1 MILIKKR
8 VFLLEYGLIIGERIV
23 IMFIILII
31 GALCYIK
38 GLITKSGTK
47 QLSAVE
53 LNLVNPILIFM
64 SYQKDYDSKMV
75 HNLLWAFVLSAVSY
89 AIAIALSYVLVS
101 KKHRSFSVERF
112 SSVYSN
118 CGFIGIPLINGLF
131 GSEGVLYLTA
141 YITFFNFLVWTHG
154 LMTMKEKIDFS
165 SALKA
170 MKAPSVI
177 AIFIGL
183 ICYFA
188 RLQLPSVPSQAL
200 QYISDMNTPLA
211 MIIAGATAAQT
222 NLLSVFKKPRNYLIC
237 FYKLLLLP
245 LAAFAVIRLFNVPS
259 IVCTTLTVAA
269 ACPVATTGIMF
280 AITLD
285 KDPEKCSELFT
296 MSTLLSA
303 LTLPLVTVIA
313 TTFC

>member
-1 MILIKKR
+1 M
-8 VFLLEYGLIIGERIV
+8 EYGFIIGERIV
-23 IMFIILII
+23 IMFIILLI
-31 GALCYIK
+31 GAFCYMK
-38 GLITKSGTK
+38 GLITKEGTK
-47 QLSAVE
+47 QLSVVE

-64 SYQKDYDSKMV
+64 SYQKDYENEMA
-75 HNLLWAFVLSAVSY
+75 HNLLWAFILSAVSY
-89 AIAIALSYVLVS
+89 AIAIVLSYLLVS
-101 KKHRSFSVERF
+101 KKQKSFSIERF
-112 SSVYSN
+112 SVIYSN
-118 CGFIGIPLINGLF
+118 CGFIGIPLLNGLF
-131 GSEGVLYLTA
+131 GAEGVLYLTA

-170 MKAPSVI
+170 LKAPSVI
-177 AIFIGL
+177 AIFLGL
-183 ICYFA
+183 ICYFT
-188 RLQLPSVPSQAL
+188 RLHLPSIPAQAL

-222 NLLSVFKKPRNYLIC
+222 NILAVFRKPRNYLIC
-237 FYKLLLLP
+237 FYKLLAIP
-245 LAAFAVIRLFNVPS
+245 LIAFLVIRLFNAPS

-285 KDPEKCSELFT
+285 KNSEKCSEFFT

-303 LTLPLVTVIA
+303 LTLPLVTIIA
-313 TTFC
+313 TTFG

>member
-1 MILIKKR
+1 MK
-8 VFLLEYGLIIGERIV
+8 YGFIIGERII
-23 IMFIILII
+23 IMFIIILI
-31 GALCYIK
+31 GAFCYMK
-38 GLITKSGTK
+38 GLITKEGTK
-47 QLSAVE
+47 QLSVVE

-64 SYQKDYDSKMV
+64 SYQKDYESDMAN
-75 HNLLWAFVLSAVSY
+75 NLLWAFILSAVSY
-89 AIAIALSYVLVS
+89 AVAIVLSYLLVS
-101 KKHRSFSVERF
+101 KRQKSFSIERF
-112 SSVYSN
+112 SVVYSN

-131 GSEGVLYLTA
+131 GAEGVLYLTA
-141 YITFFNFLVWTHG
+141 YVTFFNFLVWTHG

-170 MKAPSVI
+170 IKAPSVI
-177 AIFIGL
+177 AIFLGL
-183 ICYFA
+183 ICYFT
-188 RLQLPSVPSQAL
+188 RLHLPSIPAQAL

-222 NLLSVFKKPRNYLIC
+222 NILAVFRKPRNYLIC
-237 FYKLLLLP
+237 FYKLLAIP
-245 LAAFAVIRLFNVPS
+245 LIAFLVIRLFNVPS

-285 KDPEKCSELFT
+285 KDSEKCSEFFT

-303 LTLPLVTVIA
+303 LTLPLVTIIA
-313 TTFC
+313 TTFG

>member
-1 MILIKKR
+1 M
-8 VFLLEYGLIIGERIV
+8 EYGFIIGERII
-23 IMFIILII
+23 IMFIILLI
-31 GALCYIK
+31 GAFCYMK
-38 GLITKSGTK
+38 GLITKEGTK
-47 QLSAVE
+47 QLSVVE

-64 SYQKDYDSKMV
+64 SYQKDYESDMAY
-75 HNLLWAFVLSAVSY
+75 NLLWAFILSAVSY
-89 AIAIALSYVLVS
+89 AIAIVLSYLLVS
-101 KKHRSFSVERF
+101 KKQKSFSIERF
-112 SSVYSN
+112 SVVYSN

-131 GSEGVLYLTA
+131 GAEGVLYLTA
-141 YITFFNFLVWTHG
+141 YVTFFNFLVWTHG

-170 MKAPSVI
+170 IKAPSVI
-177 AIFIGL
+177 AIFLGL
-183 ICYFA
+183 ICYFT
-188 RLQLPSVPSQAL
+188 RLHLPSIPAQAL

-222 NLLSVFKKPRNYLIC
+222 NILSVFRKPRNYLIC
-237 FYKLLLLP
+237 FYKLLAIP
-245 LAAFAVIRLFNVPS
+245 LIAFLVVRLFNVSS

-285 KDPEKCSELFT
+285 KDSEKCSEFFT

-303 LTLPLVTVIA
+303 LTLPLVTIIA
-313 TTFC
+313 TTFS

>member
-1 MILIKKR
+1 M
-8 VFLLEYGLIIGERIV
+8 EYGFIIGERIV
-23 IMFIILII
+23 IMFIILLI
-31 GALCYIK
+31 GAFCYMK
-38 GLITKSGTK
+38 GLITKEGTK
-47 QLSAVE
+47 QLSVVE

-64 SYQKDYDSKMV
+64 SYQKDYESEMA
-75 HNLLWAFVLSAVSY
+75 HNLLWAFILSAVSY
-89 AIAIALSYVLVS
+89 AVAIVLSYLLVS
-101 KKHRSFSVERF
+101 KKQKSFSIERF
-112 SSVYSN
+112 SVVYSN

-131 GSEGVLYLTA
+131 GAEGVLYLTA
-141 YITFFNFLVWTHG
+141 YVTFFNFLVWTHG

-170 MKAPSVI
+170 LKAPSVI
-177 AIFIGL
+177 AIFLGL
-183 ICYFA
+183 ICYFT
-188 RLQLPSVPSQAL
+188 RLHLPSIPAQAL

-222 NLLSVFKKPRNYLIC
+222 NILAVFRKPRNYLIC
-237 FYKLLLLP
+237 FYKLLAIP
-245 LAAFAVIRLFNVPS
+245 LIAFLVIRLFNAPS

-285 KDPEKCSELFT
+285 KNSEKCSEFFT

-303 LTLPLVTVIA
+303 LTLPLITIIA
-313 TTFC
+313 TTFG

>member
-1 MILIKKR
+1 M
-8 VFLLEYGLIIGERIV
+8 EYGFIIGERIV
-23 IMFIILII
+23 IMFIILLI
-31 GALCYIK
+31 GAFCYMK
-38 GLITKSGTK
+38 GLITKEGTK
-47 QLSAVE
+47 QLSVVE

-64 SYQKDYDSKMV
+64 SYQKDYESEMA
-75 HNLLWAFVLSAVSY
+75 HNLLWAFILSAVSY
-89 AIAIALSYVLVS
+89 AVAIVLSYLLVC
-101 KKHRSFSVERF
+101 KKQKSFSIERF
-112 SSVYSN
+112 SVVYSN

-131 GSEGVLYLTA
+131 GAEGVLYLTA
-141 YITFFNFLVWTHG
+141 YVTFFNFLVWTHG

-170 MKAPSVI
+170 LKAPSVI
-177 AIFIGL
+177 AIFLGL
-183 ICYFA
+183 ICYFT
-188 RLQLPSVPSQAL
+188 RLHLPSIPAQAL

-222 NLLSVFKKPRNYLIC
+222 NILAVFRKPRNYLIC
-237 FYKLLLLP
+237 FYKLLAIP
-245 LAAFAVIRLFNVPS
+245 LIAFLVIRLFNAPS

-285 KDPEKCSELFT
+285 KNSEKCSEFFT

-303 LTLPLVTVIA
+303 LTLPLITIIA
-313 TTFC
+313 TTFG

>member
-1 MILIKKR
+1 
-8 VFLLEYGLIIGERIV
+8 
-23 IMFIILII
+23 MFIILLI
-31 GALCYIK
+31 GAFCYMK
-38 GLITKSGTK
+38 GLITKEGTK
-47 QLSAVE
+47 QLSVVE

-64 SYQKDYDSKMV
+64 SYQKDYESEMA
-75 HNLLWAFVLSAVSY
+75 HNLLWAFILSAVSY
-89 AIAIALSYVLVS
+89 AVAIVLSYLLVS
-101 KKHRSFSVERF
+101 KKQKSFSIERF
-112 SSVYSN
+112 SVVYSN

-131 GSEGVLYLTA
+131 GAEGVLYLTA
-141 YITFFNFLVWTHG
+141 YVTFFNFLVWTHG

-170 MKAPSVI
+170 LKAPSVI
-177 AIFIGL
+177 AIFLGL
-183 ICYFA
+183 ICYFT
-188 RLQLPSVPSQAL
+188 RLHLPSIPAQAL

-222 NLLSVFKKPRNYLIC
+222 NILAVFRKPRNYLIC
-237 FYKLLLLP
+237 FYKLLAIP
-245 LAAFAVIRLFNVPS
+245 LIAFLVIRLFNAPS

-285 KDPEKCSELFT
+285 KNSEKCSELFT

-303 LTLPLVTVIA
+303 LTLPLVTIIA
-313 TTFC
+313 TTFG

>member
-1 MILIKKR
+1 M
-8 VFLLEYGLIIGERIV
+8 EYGFIIGERII
-23 IMFIILII
+23 IMFIILLI
-31 GALCYIK
+31 GAFCYMK
-38 GLITKSGTK
+38 GLITKEGTK
-47 QLSAVE
+47 QLSVVE

-64 SYQKDYDSKMV
+64 SYQKDYESDMAN
-75 HNLLWAFVLSAVSY
+75 NLLWAFILSAVSY
-89 AIAIALSYVLVS
+89 AVAIVLSYLLVS
-101 KKHRSFSVERF
+101 KRQKSFSIERF
-112 SSVYSN
+112 SVVYSN

-131 GSEGVLYLTA
+131 GAEGVLYLTA
-141 YITFFNFLVWTHG
+141 YVTFFNFLVWTHG

-170 MKAPSVI
+170 IKAPSVI
-177 AIFIGL
+177 AIFLGL
-183 ICYFA
+183 ICYFT
-188 RLQLPSVPSQAL
+188 RLHLPSIPAQAL

-222 NLLSVFKKPRNYLIC
+222 NILAVFRKPRNYLIC
-237 FYKLLLLP
+237 FYKLLAIP
-245 LAAFAVIRLFNVPS
+245 LIAFLVIRLFNVPS

-285 KDPEKCSELFT
+285 KDSEKCSEFFT

-303 LTLPLVTVIA
+303 LTLPLVTIIA
-313 TTFC
+313 TTFG

>member
-1 MILIKKR
+1 
-8 VFLLEYGLIIGERIV
+8 
-23 IMFIILII
+23 MFIILLI
-31 GALCYIK
+31 GAFCYMK
-38 GLITKSGTK
+38 GLITKEGTK
-47 QLSAVE
+47 QLSVVE

-64 SYQKDYDSKMV
+64 SYQKDYENEMA
-75 HNLLWAFVLSAVSY
+75 HNLLWAFILSAVSY
-89 AIAIALSYVLVS
+89 AVAIVLSYLLVS
-101 KKHRSFSVERF
+101 KKQKSFSIERF
-112 SSVYSN
+112 SVIYSN
-118 CGFIGIPLINGLF
+118 CGFIGIPLLNGLF
-131 GSEGVLYLTA
+131 GAEGVLYLTA

-170 MKAPSVI
+170 LKAPSVI
-177 AIFIGL
+177 AIFLGL
-183 ICYFA
+183 ICYFT
-188 RLQLPSVPSQAL
+188 RLHLPSIPAQAL

-222 NLLSVFKKPRNYLIC
+222 NILAVFRKPRNYLIC
-237 FYKLLLLP
+237 FYKLLAIP
-245 LAAFAVIRLFNVPS
+245 LIAFLVIRLFNAPS

-285 KDPEKCSELFT
+285 KNSEKCSEFFT

-303 LTLPLVTVIA
+303 LTLPLVTIIS
-313 TTFC
+313 TTFG

>member
-1 MILIKKR
+1 M
-8 VFLLEYGLIIGERIV
+8 EYGFIIGERIV
-23 IMFIILII
+23 IMFIILLI
-31 GALCYIK
+31 GAFCYMK
-38 GLITKSGTK
+38 GLITKEGTK
-47 QLSAVE
+47 QLSVVE

-64 SYQKDYDSKMV
+64 SYQKDYESEMA
-75 HNLLWAFVLSAVSY
+75 HNLLWAFILSAVSY
-89 AIAIALSYVLVS
+89 VVAIVLSYLLVS
-101 KKHRSFSVERF
+101 KKQKSFSIERF
-112 SSVYSN
+112 SVVYSN

-131 GSEGVLYLTA
+131 GAEGVLYLTA
-141 YITFFNFLVWTHG
+141 YVTFFNFLVWTHG

-170 MKAPSVI
+170 LKAPSVI
-177 AIFIGL
+177 AIFLGL
-183 ICYFA
+183 ICYFT
-188 RLQLPSVPSQAL
+188 RLHLPSIPAQAL

-222 NLLSVFKKPRNYLIC
+222 NILAVFRKPRNYLIC
-237 FYKLLLLP
+237 FYKLLAIP
-245 LAAFAVIRLFNVPS
+245 LIAFLVIRLFNAPS

-285 KDPEKCSELFT
+285 KNSEKCSEFFT

-303 LTLPLVTVIA
+303 LTLPLVTIIA
-313 TTFC
+313 TTFG

>member
-1 MILIKKR
+1 
-8 VFLLEYGLIIGERIV
+8 
-23 IMFIILII
+23 MFIILLI
-31 GALCYIK
+31 GAFCYMK
-38 GLITKSGTK
+38 GLITKEGTK
-47 QLSAVE
+47 QLSVVE

-64 SYQKDYDSKMV
+64 SYQKDYESEMA
-75 HNLLWAFVLSAVSY
+75 HNLLWAFILSAVSY
-89 AIAIALSYVLVS
+89 AVAIVLSYLLVS
-101 KKHRSFSVERF
+101 KKQKSFSIERF
-112 SSVYSN
+112 SVVYSN

-131 GSEGVLYLTA
+131 GAEGVLYLTA
-141 YITFFNFLVWTHG
+141 YVTFFNFLVWTHG

-170 MKAPSVI
+170 LKAPSVI
-177 AIFIGL
+177 AIFLGL
-183 ICYFA
+183 ICYFT
-188 RLQLPSVPSQAL
+188 RLHLPSIPAQAL

-222 NLLSVFKKPRNYLIC
+222 NILAVFRKPRNYLIC
-237 FYKLLLLP
+237 FYKLLAIP
-245 LAAFAVIRLFNVPS
+245 LIAFLVIRLFNAPS

-285 KDPEKCSELFT
+285 KNSEKCSEFFT

-303 LTLPLVTVIA
+303 LTLPLVTIIA
-313 TTFC
+313 TTFG

>member
-1 MILIKKR
+1 M
-8 VFLLEYGLIIGERIV
+8 EYGFIIGERII
-23 IMFIILII
+23 IMFIILLI
-31 GALCYIK
+31 GAFCYMK
-38 GLITKSGTK
+38 GLITKEGTK
-47 QLSAVE
+47 QLSVVE

-64 SYQKDYDSKMV
+64 SYQKDYESEMA
-75 HNLLWAFVLSAVSY
+75 HNLLWAFILSAVSY
-89 AIAIALSYVLVS
+89 AVAIVLSYLLVS
-101 KKHRSFSVERF
+101 KKQKSFSIERF
-112 SSVYSN
+112 SVVYSN

-131 GSEGVLYLTA
+131 GAEGVLYLTA
-141 YITFFNFLVWTHG
+141 YVTFFNFLVWTHG

-170 MKAPSVI
+170 LKAPSVI
-177 AIFIGL
+177 AIFLGL
-183 ICYFA
+183 ICYFT
-188 RLQLPSVPSQAL
+188 RLHLPSIPAQAL

-222 NLLSVFKKPRNYLIC
+222 NILAVFRKPRNYLIC
-237 FYKLLLLP
+237 FYKLLAIP
-245 LAAFAVIRLFNVPS
+245 LIAFLVIRLFNAPS

-285 KDPEKCSELFT
+285 KNSEKCSELFT

-303 LTLPLVTVIA
+303 LTLPLVTIIA
-313 TTFC
+313 TTFG

>member
-1 MILIKKR
+1 M
-8 VFLLEYGLIIGERIV
+8 EYGFIIGERIV
-23 IMFIILII
+23 IMFIILLI
-31 GALCYIK
+31 GAFCYMK
-38 GLITKSGTK
+38 GLITKEGTK
-47 QLSAVE
+47 QLSVVE

-64 SYQKDYDSKMV
+64 SYQKDYESEMA
-75 HNLLWAFVLSAVSY
+75 HNLLWAFILSAVSY
-89 AIAIALSYVLVS
+89 AVAIVLSYLLVS
-101 KKHRSFSVERF
+101 KKQKSFSIERF
-112 SSVYSN
+112 SVVYSN

-131 GSEGVLYLTA
+131 GAEGVLYLTA
-141 YITFFNFLVWTHG
+141 YVTFFNFLVWTHG

-170 MKAPSVI
+170 LKAPSVI
-177 AIFIGL
+177 AIFLGL
-183 ICYFA
+183 ICYFT
-188 RLQLPSVPSQAL
+188 RLHLPSIPAQAL

-222 NLLSVFKKPRNYLIC
+222 NILAVFRKPRNYLIC
-237 FYKLLLLP
+237 FYKLLAIP
-245 LAAFAVIRLFNVPS
+245 LIAFLVIRLFNAPS

-285 KDPEKCSELFT
+285 KNSEKCSELFT

-303 LTLPLVTVIA
+303 LTLPLITIIA
-313 TTFC
+313 TTFG

>member
-1 MILIKKR
+1 M
-8 VFLLEYGLIIGERIV
+8 EYGFIIGERII
-23 IMFIILII
+23 IMFIILLI
-31 GALCYIK
+31 GAFCYMK
-38 GLITKSGTK
+38 GLITKEGTK
-47 QLSAVE
+47 QLSVVE

-64 SYQKDYDSKMV
+64 SYQKDYESDMAN
-75 HNLLWAFVLSAVSY
+75 NLLWTFILSAVSY
-89 AIAIALSYVLVS
+89 AVAIVLSYLLVS
-101 KKHRSFSVERF
+101 KKHKSFSIERF
-112 SSVYSN
+112 SVVYSN

-131 GSEGVLYLTA
+131 GAEGVLYLTA
-141 YITFFNFLVWTHG
+141 YVTFFNFLVWTHG

-170 MKAPSVI
+170 IKAPSVI
-177 AIFIGL
+177 AIFLGL
-183 ICYFA
+183 ICYFT
-188 RLQLPSVPSQAL
+188 RLHLPSIPAQAL

-222 NLLSVFKKPRNYLIC
+222 NILAVFRKPRNYLIC
-237 FYKLLLLP
+237 FYKLLAIP
-245 LAAFAVIRLFNVPS
+245 LIAFLVIRLFNVPS

-285 KDPEKCSELFT
+285 KDSEKCSEFFT

-303 LTLPLVTVIA
+303 LTLPLVTIIA
-313 TTFC
+313 TTFG

>member
-1 MILIKKR
+1 M
-8 VFLLEYGLIIGERIV
+8 EYGFIIGERII
-23 IMFIILII
+23 IMFIILLI
-31 GALCYIK
+31 GAFCYMK
-38 GLITKSGTK
+38 GLITKEGTK
-47 QLSAVE
+47 QLSVVE

-64 SYQKDYDSKMV
+64 SYQKDYESEMA
-75 HNLLWAFVLSAVSY
+75 HNLLWAFILSAVSY
-89 AIAIALSYVLVS
+89 AVAIVLSYLLVS
-101 KKHRSFSVERF
+101 KKQKSFSIERF
-112 SSVYSN
+112 SVVYSN

-131 GSEGVLYLTA
+131 GAEGVLYLTA
-141 YITFFNFLVWTHG
+141 YVTFFNFLVWTHG

-170 MKAPSVI
+170 LKAPSVI
-177 AIFIGL
+177 AIFLGL
-183 ICYFA
+183 ICYFT
-188 RLQLPSVPSQAL
+188 RLHLPSIPAQAL

-222 NLLSVFKKPRNYLIC
+222 NILAVFRKPRNYLIC
-237 FYKLLLLP
+237 FYKLLAIP
-245 LAAFAVIRLFNVPS
+245 LIAFLVIRLFNAPS

-285 KDPEKCSELFT
+285 KNSEKCSEFFT

-303 LTLPLVTVIA
+303 LTLPLITIIA
-313 TTFC
+313 TTFG

>member
-1 MILIKKR
+1 M
-8 VFLLEYGLIIGERIV
+8 EYGFIIGERII
-23 IMFIILII
+23 IMFIILLI
-31 GALCYIK
+31 GAFCYMK
-38 GLITKSGTK
+38 DLITKEGTK
-47 QLSAVE
+47 QLSVVE

-64 SYQKDYDSKMV
+64 SYQKDYESDMAN
-75 HNLLWAFVLSAVSY
+75 NLLWAFILSAVSY
-89 AIAIALSYVLVS
+89 AVAIVLSYLLVS
-101 KKHRSFSVERF
+101 KKQKSFSIERF
-112 SSVYSN
+112 SVVYSN

-131 GSEGVLYLTA
+131 GAEGVLYLTA
-141 YITFFNFLVWTHG
+141 YVTFFNFLVWTHG

-170 MKAPSVI
+170 IKAPSVI
-177 AIFIGL
+177 AIFLGL
-183 ICYFA
+183 ICYFT
-188 RLQLPSVPSQAL
+188 RLHLPSIPAQAL

-222 NLLSVFKKPRNYLIC
+222 NILAVFRKPRNYLIC
-237 FYKLLLLP
+237 FYKLLAIP
-245 LAAFAVIRLFNVPS
+245 LIAFLVIRLFNVPS

-285 KDPEKCSELFT
+285 KDSEKCSEFFT

-303 LTLPLVTVIA
+303 LTLPLVTIIA
-313 TTFC
+313 TTFS

>member
-1 MILIKKR
+1 
-8 VFLLEYGLIIGERIV
+8 
-23 IMFIILII
+23 MFIILLI
-31 GALCYIK
+31 GAFCYMK
-38 GLITKSGTK
+38 GLITKEGTK

-64 SYQKDYDSKMV
+64 SYQKDYESDMA
-75 HNLLWAFVLSAVSY
+75 HNLLWAFILSAVSY
-89 AIAIALSYVLVS
+89 VVAIVLSYLLVS
-101 KKHRSFSVERF
+101 KKQKSFSIERF
-112 SSVYSN
+112 SVIYSN

-131 GSEGVLYLTA
+131 GAEGVLYLTA
-141 YITFFNFLVWTHG
+141 YVTFFNFLVWTHG

-170 MKAPSVI
+170 LKAPSVI
-177 AIFIGL
+177 AIFLGL
-183 ICYFA
+183 ICYFT
-188 RLQLPSVPSQAL
+188 RLHLPSIPAQAL

-222 NLLSVFKKPRNYLIC
+222 NILAVFRKPRNYLIC
-237 FYKLLLLP
+237 FYKLLAIP
-245 LAAFAVIRLFNVPS
+245 LIAFLVIRLFNAPS

-285 KDPEKCSELFT
+285 KDSEKCSEFFT

-303 LTLPLVTVIA
+303 LSLPLVTIIA
-313 TTFC
+313 TTFG

>member
-1 MILIKKR
+1 
-8 VFLLEYGLIIGERIV
+8 
-23 IMFIILII
+23 MFIILLI
-31 GALCYIK
+31 GAFCYMK
-38 GLITKSGTK
+38 GLITKEGTK
-47 QLSAVE
+47 QLSVVE

-64 SYQKDYDSKMV
+64 SYQKDYESEMA
-75 HNLLWAFVLSAVSY
+75 HNLLWAFILSAVSY
-89 AIAIALSYVLVS
+89 AVAIVLSYLLVS
-101 KKHRSFSVERF
+101 KKQKSFSIERF
-112 SSVYSN
+112 SVVYSN

-131 GSEGVLYLTA
+131 GAEGVLYLTA
-141 YITFFNFLVWTHG
+141 YVTFFNFLVWTHG

-170 MKAPSVI
+170 LKAPSVI
-177 AIFIGL
+177 AIFLGL
-183 ICYFA
+183 ICYFT
-188 RLQLPSVPSQAL
+188 RLHLPSIPAQAL

-222 NLLSVFKKPRNYLIC
+222 NILAVFRKPRNYLIC
-237 FYKLLLLP
+237 FYKLLAIP
-245 LAAFAVIRLFNVPS
+245 LIAFLVIRLFNAPS

-285 KDPEKCSELFT
+285 KNSEKCSEFFT

-303 LTLPLVTVIA
+303 LTLPLITIIA
-313 TTFC
+313 TTFG

>member
-1 MILIKKR
+1 M
-8 VFLLEYGLIIGERIV
+8 EYGLIIGERII
-23 IMFIILII
+23 IMFIILLI
-31 GALCYIK
+31 GFFCYKK
-38 GLITKSGTK
+38 GLITKQGTK

-64 SYQKDYDSKMV
+64 SYQKDYDSAMT
-75 HNLLWAFVLSAVSY
+75 HNLIWAFILSALSY
-89 AIAIALSYVLVS
+89 AVAIALSYVFIS
-101 KKHRSFSVERF
+101 KKQKSFSVERF
-112 SSVYSN
+112 SIIYSN

-131 GSEGVLYLTA
+131 GAEGVLYLTA

-170 MKAPSVI
+170 LKAPSVI
-177 AIFIGL
+177 AIFLGL
-183 ICYFA
+183 ICYFT
-188 RLQLPSVPSQAL
+188 RLSLPTVSAQAL

-222 NLLSVFKKPRNYLIC
+222 NILCVFRKPRNYLIC
-237 FYKLLLLP
+237 FYKLLAIP
-245 LAAFAVIRLFNVPS
+245 LIAFLVIRLFNVPS

-280 AITLD
+280 AITLN
-285 KDPEKCSELFT
+285 KDSEKCSELFT
-296 MSTLLSA
+296 MSTLLSL
-303 LTLPLVTVIA
+303 LTLPLVTVIT
-313 TTFC
+313 TTFG